1 MTEKQRYDV
10 LRQYADFEL
19 RHYPRTVLVQVE
31 VAGDFSAAGNRGFGP
46 LFQYISGNNQTSTRL
61 AMTAPVIQET
71 TTAQSHTV
79 SFVLPDGMPP
89 AEVPVPRNAQVSTKE
104 VPERTVAARR
114 FNGGWSE
121 ERFAQNGTL
130 LVDAVRRE
138 GLMLAGRPYFARF
151 DPPWKPGFLRHN
163 EALIAVTVTGSGF
176 GIS

>member
-19 RHYPRTVLVQVE
+19 RHYPRTVQVQVE

-71 TTAQSHTV
+71 TTPQSHTV

-89 AEVPVPRNAQVSTKE
+89 AEVPVPRDAQVSTKE

-121 ERFAQNGTL
+121 ERIAQNGTL
-130 LVDAVRRE
+130 LVDAVSRE
-138 GLMLAGRPYFARF
+138 GLLLAGRPYFARF